1 MRKKLF
7 VLVALLAAGV
17 ASLQAAATTTGAEAA
32 ATQEPGI
39 TRTSIVLGGTF
50 PLSGPASLYAPIPR
64 GMEAYFRYVNQLRG
78 RNRGVNGRRIVW
90 KYYDDGYN
98 PAQSVQLHNRLILQ
112 DRVFAVVGT
121 LGTEPNIPVR
131 QLLNSRRVPHLFV
144 STGASFWG
152 LQYRRFPWTIGWQP
166 DYIAEGRAYGRWI
179 ARNARRARI
188 AVFYQND
195 DYGRDYLRGLR
206 SGLGRRTRQIVSE
219 QSYEITDTSY
229 GSQIARQRASGAD
242 TWVLLTTPTPTV
254 RAIATA
260 RGLNWDPARLIINS
274 VSATDTV
281 MDAAAQRAGAAYLEG
296 ALSTAYLKNPA
307 DPKYRNDPAVR
318 QYRRILQRFG
328 PPNADP
334 NNGFLYYGIA
344 KAYDTVRLL
353 RRAGR
358 NPTRASVMR
367 ATRRINWVNPFAI
380 RGVRVRTSARDHFP
394 ISQIKIIRYRNRT
407 WTEVGNLINGRPSR

>member
-1 MRKKLF
+1 MRKKVF
-7 VLVALLAAGV
+7 VLVTLLAAGV

-32 ATQEPGI
+32 PAQEPGI

-64 GMEAYFRYVNQLRG
+64 GMEAYFRYVNSLRG

-90 KYYDDGYN
+90 RYYDDGYN

-152 LQYRRFPWTIGWQP
+152 TQYRRYPWTIGWQP

-179 ARNARRARI
+179 ARNAPRARI

-254 RAIATA
+254 RAIGTA
-260 RGLNWDPARLIINS
+260 RALNWDPARIVINS

-281 MDAAAQRAGAAYLEG
+281 MDAATRSAGAAFVNG

-307 DPKYRNDPAVR
+307 DPKYRNDQAVR
-318 QYRRILQRFG
+318 QFRRILERFG

-334 NNGFLYYGIA
+334 NNGFLYYGVA
-344 KAYDTVRLL
+344 KGYDTVRLL
-353 RRAGR
+353 RSAGR
-358 NPTRASVMR
+358 NPTRASLMR
-367 ATRRINWVNPFAI
+367 ATRRMNWVNPFAI
-380 RGVRVRTSARDHFP
+380 KGVRVRTSGRDRFP

-407 WTEVGNLINGRPSR
+407 WTEVGSLIKGR